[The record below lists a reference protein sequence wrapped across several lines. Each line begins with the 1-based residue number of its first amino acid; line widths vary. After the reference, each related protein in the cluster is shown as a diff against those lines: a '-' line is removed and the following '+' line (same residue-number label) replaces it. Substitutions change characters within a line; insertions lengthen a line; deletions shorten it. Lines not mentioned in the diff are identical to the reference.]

1 MIVTVE
7 ELDEQTKVAQ
17 GLVALGHKLSRGHYD
32 LCVGSVQFADGAVW
46 VAQGSASAA
55 HWLAERLD
63 VTASTVRE
71 WIRIGRALGAFRPS
85 ADAFANGRLSYA
97 KIQVLTRYL
106 TINNEP
112 QLLAL
117 AEKVAAGSLPEA
129 IDAELMR
136 VNLKREPDGDWP
148 TIAQQR
154 HDALTRIIGGTGGT
168 DGGNVDYEVI
178 FHVRGDGCTLNDGTP
193 ITQSAIARLLDTAF
207 VRLLIHNA
215 EHKPVN
221 ASTRQRHPNGQQ
233 KRLVEERDRHC
244 TDCGRKELLTYD
256 HNPAW
261 ETTHHTHT
269 DELELRCAPCHR
281 TRHSA
286 PRVTATE

>member
-112 QLLAL
+112 ELLAL
-117 AEKVAAGSLPEA
+117 AERVAAGSLPEA

-178 FHVRGDGCTLNDGTP
+178 FHVRGDGCTLKTAPRSPNPPSPAYSTQPSFGCSSTTQNTNPSTPPPANDTP
-193 ITQSAIARLLDTAF
+193 TANRNASSRNEIDTAPT
-207 VRLLIHNA
+207 VAARNYSPTTTTLPGKPPTTPTQTNSNSAAPPATAQGTALL
-215 EHKPVN
+215 E
-221 ASTRQRHPNGQQ
+221 
-233 KRLVEERDRHC
+233 
-244 TDCGRKELLTYD
+244 
-256 HNPAW
+256 
-261 ETTHHTHT
+261 
-269 DELELRCAPCHR
+269 
-281 TRHSA
+281 
-286 PRVTATE
+286 